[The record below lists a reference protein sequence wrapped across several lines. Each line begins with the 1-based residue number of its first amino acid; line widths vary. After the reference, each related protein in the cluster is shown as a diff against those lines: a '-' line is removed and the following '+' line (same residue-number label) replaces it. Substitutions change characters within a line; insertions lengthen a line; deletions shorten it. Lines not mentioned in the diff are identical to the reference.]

1 MTPVS
6 YILGEILDSFYMR
19 YYTIEQYRAR
29 INEYLNAFADKVD
42 VWEIATRSMV
52 NGWVLKQVS

>member
-1 MTPVS
+1 
-6 YILGEILDSFYMR
+6 MR

-42 VWEIATRSMV
+42 VWAIATRSMV